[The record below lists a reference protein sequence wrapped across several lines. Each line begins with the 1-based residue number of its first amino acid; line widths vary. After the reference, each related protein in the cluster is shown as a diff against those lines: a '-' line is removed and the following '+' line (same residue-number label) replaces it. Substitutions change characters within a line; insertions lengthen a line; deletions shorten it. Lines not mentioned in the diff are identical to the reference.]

1 MIGKNCLMRW
11 GIQIDA
17 IGAREQLGILSL
29 HSPLKH
35 WEMMVCGAAARAWL
49 LADKQGGRAMTGVR
63 IGRLDGV
70 QLLFEVDP
78 KHLAA
83 KPGIDIVT
91 IKGTGQVLTPA
102 DVEAKWEPE
111 QMLRPEGPLPAAQPD
126 EYPADPEN
134 ILQALPKLEIPAEKR
149 AHPAEYLGVLALRA
163 ISTEHQEDL
172 AKALHACMFKLN
184 TAASIGLSERV
195 AKSFRKLNK
204 QISQARELIDC
215 PPQ

>member
-1 MIGKNCLMRW
+1 MRW

-17 IGAREQLGILSL
+17 GAAREQLGILAL

-35 WEMMVCGAAARAWL
+35 WEMMICGAAARAWL
-49 LADKQGGRAMTGVR
+49 LADKQQGKSITGVR
-63 IGRLDGV
+63 IGKLDGV
-70 QLLFEVDP
+70 QLMFEVDP
-78 KHLAA
+78 SHLAA

-91 IKGTGQVLTPA
+91 IKGTGNVLTPA
-102 DVEAKWEPE
+102 DVEAIWEPE
-111 QMLRPEGPLPAAQPD
+111 QMLRPEGPIPSMQPSD
-126 EYPADPEN
+126 YPADPEN
-134 ILQALPKLEIPAEKR
+134 LLNALPKLEIHAEKR
-149 AHPAEYLGVLALRA
+149 GHPAEYLGVIALRA

-204 QISQARELIDC
+204 HISQARDAIDM
-215 PPQ
+215 PLE